1 MKVKINLG
9 NEQSVKL
16 AFSYPNKPGSKQNLA
31 QTILHWSEQMLE
43 RDGLAAKGANAK
55 VIVIEKEEEIDL
67 KTETKIAGDLAVYNE
82 EQIILNETQ
91 VYLELE
97 GDNNLQ
103 ADFAIYAERLPR
115 LLAIGLK
122 ALNDVFPTLRDEG
135 KWDPE
140 NTGKWRFFL
149 PLGLPMV
156 KQKSLQFFHYPP
168 IRLLDP
174 MQDYLEDPVPVRWEE
189 LLMANG
195 IKTQAQ
201 TRLYETV
208 IDATPIAAPDDQG
221 SKYIPEPNDFKHGL
235 IPIEYFTEYQKS
247 LVELLLNDS
256 DSESEFTI
264 PIVIYGS
271 HPRQEF
277 EAVFLPKLEEGEKPR
292 LGVNKTVIANI
303 IPGKKT
309 AVLAANHPY
318 RFYAAG
324 QISKTNPKEYFV
336 GCGKLVPDDQRS
348 PKDATPESIMKADLA
363 SARWQILMA
372 EDPSLDPKKLID
384 SCIDYWDEEA
394 QSDQIN
400 NLIAHQ
406 GSLYYPDPK
415 SESLEFE
422 FKVKL

>member
-1 MKVKINLG
+1 MKVIINLG
-9 NEQSVKL
+9 NEESVKL
-16 AFSYPNKPGSKQNLA
+16 AFSYPNIPTKKQSLA
-31 QTILHWSEQMLE
+31 DTVLHWCEQMLE
-43 RDGLAAKGANAK
+43 RDGLKDKGAKAK
-55 VIVIEKEEEIDL
+55 VTISEKQC
-67 KTETKIAGDLAVYNE
+67 T
-82 EQIILNETQ
+82 
-91 VYLELE
+91 LELE
-97 GDNNLQ
+97 GCDSLSS
-103 ADFAIYAERLPR
+103 DFAIYAERLPR

-122 ALNDVFPTLRDEG
+122 ALNEVFPTLKSKDTGR
-135 KWDPE
+135 WDPE

-174 MQDYLEDPVPVRWEE
+174 MQDYLQDPVPVRWEE
-189 LLMANG
+189 LLIANG
-195 IKTQAQ
+195 VKTKAE

-221 SKYIPEPNDFKHGL
+221 SSKSDIANKFKTGL

-256 DSESEFTI
+256 HSESKFTI

-271 HPRQEF
+271 HPRKEF
-277 EAVFLPKLEEGEKPR
+277 EDVFLPKLEAGEKPR

-309 AVLAANHPY
+309 PVLAANHPY

-324 QISKTNPKEYFV
+324 QISETNPKEYFV
-336 GCGKLVPDDQRS
+336 GCGKLVPDNERN

-372 EDPSLDPKKLID
+372 EDPSQCPKKLID
-384 SCIDYWDEEA
+384 SCIEYWEDET
-394 QSDQIN
+394 QLTQVN
-400 NLIAHQ
+400 QLVAHQ
-406 GSLYYPDPK
+406 GSLFYPDPN

-422 FKVKL
+422 FKVPL